1 MPVSENDRH
10 FSVVGGFLVGG
21 IRVGVRDSLSILTSR
36 PLVP

>member
-10 FSVVGGFLVGG
+10 FSVGFLVGG
-21 IRVGVRDSLSILTSR
+21 NRVGVRDSLSILTSR